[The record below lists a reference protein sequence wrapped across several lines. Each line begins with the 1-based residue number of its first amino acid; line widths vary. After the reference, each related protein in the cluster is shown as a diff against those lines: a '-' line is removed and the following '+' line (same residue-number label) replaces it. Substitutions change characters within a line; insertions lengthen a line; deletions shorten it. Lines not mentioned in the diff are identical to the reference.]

1 MDGLVPDVDGRIQPC
16 SIARGC
22 APRMRACSGR
32 MDRRGRIVSLGNMCH
47 NAAASDLI
55 VCEEPRGKCQY
66 Q

>member
-22 APRMRACSGR
+22 APRLRACSGG

-47 NAAASDLI
+47 NAAVLRFDS
-55 VCEEPRGKCQY
+55 V
-66 Q
+66 